1 MELWPSMSGMQKL
14 LSPHFHFAIYGQT
27 EVAGQKVVCLVY
39 THLFLQSH
47 IFCAWGRMAWHFCFA
62 YFLYYPSK
70 HMWIA
75 PLVEELKKQM
85 AQSSRTVKF

>member
-1 MELWPSMSGMQKL
+1 MMVSSMIGMQKL
-14 LSPHFHFAIYGQT
+14 LSPHFHLAIYGQT
-27 EVAGQKVVCLVY
+27 EVAGQKVVCLFTSFFAI
-39 THLFLQSH
+39 THFL
-47 IFCAWGRMAWHFCFA
+47 CLGEDGAWRFCFA

-85 AQSSRTVKF
+85 AQSSCTVKF